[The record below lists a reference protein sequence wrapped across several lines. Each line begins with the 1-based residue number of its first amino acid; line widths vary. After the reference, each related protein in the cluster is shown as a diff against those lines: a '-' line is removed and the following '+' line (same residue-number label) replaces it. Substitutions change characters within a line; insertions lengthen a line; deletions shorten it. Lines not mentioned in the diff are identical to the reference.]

1 MKPVHPLRLVSRG
14 MLHFLDDHGFSHAA
28 AVAYYSLL
36 SLPPFLYLAGHAIRR
51 LLPDS
56 ATSEAAVGSVSA
68 FLPPAAVPV
77 FRQILRNLPEGDGLV
92 WIAVPA
98 LVWSATTA
106 FTAFELAVNVA
117 FGSVAKRR
125 FWLSRLKAFA
135 GVAAASFVLGGSI
148 LWKEGGGWLAAR
160 REALSLPPVL
170 GPTLAWLSGAAVLLV
185 TYAAFVGVYKV
196 LPREKVSVKACAIAA
211 IPAVLLW
218 EGARLVFGGI
228 LERSPIF
235 GLLTG
240 ALAGAVAFLL
250 WIYVGVAFA
259 LFGAELAALLNGS
272 RNAAESGPT
281 GAPHVS

>member
-1 MKPVHPLRLVSRG
+1 
-14 MLHFLDDHGFSHAA
+14 MLHFLDDHGFTHAA

-56 ATSEAAVGSVSA
+56 AISEAAVGSVSA

-77 FRQILRNLPEGDGLV
+77 LGQILRNLPEGDGFV

-117 FGSVAKRR
+117 FGSVARRR
-125 FWLSRLKAFA
+125 FWLSRLKAFT
-135 GVAAASFVLGGSI
+135 GVAAASIVLGGSI
-148 LWKEGGGWLAAR
+148 LWKEGGGWLSAR

-170 GPTLAWLSGAAVLLV
+170 GPTLAWVSGAAVLLV

-259 LFGAELAALLNGS
+259 LFGAEIAALLNGS
-272 RNAAESGPT
+272 RNPPESGPSGT
-281 GAPHVS
+281 PHVS